1 MPTAKIN
8 LTVTTFRDI
17 NTTPDT
23 PRWTAIANPV
33 ITDSANGKVKIVD
46 PEVPMKISVVG
57 PASINLEFTI
67 LPAGVFVPAGVAFI
81 QQAGTGDP
89 QGKKNFDLGQL
100 TATTITI
107 NDKFSPPQPQGSK
120 TRWKFFLL
128 VQEVATGAL
137 GIIDPDIENEN

>member
-1 MPTAKIN
+1 MPTAKIDI
-8 LTVTTFRDI
+8 TVTTFRDI
-17 NTTPDT
+17 NTTKDT
-23 PRWTAIANPV
+23 PRWTAIADPV
-33 ITDSANGKVKIVD
+33 ITDSANGKVTID
-46 PEVPMKISVVG
+46 PKTPLQLTVKG

-81 QQAGTGDP
+81 QKAGTGDP

-107 NDKFSPPQPQGSK
+107 NDKFSPAQPHGSK

-128 VQEVATGAL
+128 VQQVATGAL